1 MNLQNA
7 TFYSDAL
14 GRPVPLRVTTRA
26 IRTVQKVG
34 GLDAFLVK
42 TDDAKLP
49 PEGLH
54 LKRLVKKA
62 LRGKRERGGEPG
74 LARTR
79 SEPARSGP
87 ARAHDRLLHPRRG
100 LRRRSLCA

>member
-1 MNLQNA
+1 MPRRCELTGTTPQTGHNISHSNRKTHRTFDVNLQNA

-14 GRPVPLRVTTRA
+14 GRAVPLRVTTRA

-42 TDDAKLP
+42 TDDRKLP

-62 LRGKRERGGEPG
+62 LRG
-74 LARTR
+74 
-79 SEPARSGP
+79 
-87 ARAHDRLLHPRRG
+87 
-100 LRRRSLCA
+100 RRSPAATA

>member
-1 MNLQNA
+1 MPRRCELTGTTPQTGHNISHSNRKTHRTFDVNLQNA

-14 GRPVPLRVTTRA
+14 GRAVPLRVTTRA

-42 TDDAKLP
+42 TDDRKLP

-62 LRGKRERGGEPG
+62 LRG
-74 LARTR
+74 
-79 SEPARSGP
+79 
-87 ARAHDRLLHPRRG
+87 
-100 LRRRSLCA
+100 RRSPAASA